1 MFSTK
6 QSAITLVVVVLILTT
21 LGLVM
26 LFSTSAFAMKQS
38 GDPYYFIERQV
49 VFLLLGGVG
58 CIAAACLN
66 YQNYEKY
73 AWWILGATILALI
86 LCLIPGLGIKVGGAR
101 RWLNLGF
108 TRLQPA
114 EFAKLGVIIFLC
126 FWMAKNYKLVPKWDW
141 GFIYPALIVSV
152 PLALIFLQPDLGTAS
167 LIGLVMIILMFI
179 AGTKMRYILP
189 SVILLPSIVLTI
201 ALAIPERRARLLSF
215 LNPENDKDGKGYQV
229 WQALIALGSGGI
241 DGLGLGNSRQKMM
254 YLPEAHNDFIFPVIG
269 EELGL
274 WWTLGIVFCYIL
286 IMVCGFMI
294 AVCAKDKFG
303 LYLASGITLL
313 ICLQAVI
320 NIAVVTNLLPNK
332 GMPLPF
338 ISYGGSNLLVCLI
351 GIGILINIYR
361 HGVFIEKHDPFAIAE
376 YTPKV

>member
-6 QSAITLVVVVLILTT
+6 QSAIMLTVVVFILTT

-38 GDPYYFIERQV
+38 GDPYYFIGRQIM
-49 VFLLLGGVG
+49 FLVLGGIG
-58 CIAAACLN
+58 CIAAACFN

-73 AWWILGATILALI
+73 AWWIFGITIVILL

-101 RWLNLGF
+101 RWLSLGF

-126 FWMAKNYKLVPKWDW
+126 FWMAKNYKLASKWNW
-141 GFIYPALIVSV
+141 GFIYPSLLASI
-152 PLALIFLQPDLGTAS
+152 PLGLIFLQPDLGTAF
-167 LIGLVMIILMFI
+167 LIGLVMVVLLFI
-179 AGTKMRYILP
+179 AGTQLRYILP
-189 SVILLPSIVLTI
+189 SIFLVPGIVLAI
-201 ALAIPERRARLLSF
+201 ALMIPNRRARLLSF
-215 LNPENDKDGKGYQV
+215 LDPTSDTSGMNYQIH
-229 WQALIALGSGGI
+229 QALIALGSGGR

-254 YLPEAHNDFIFPVIG
+254 YLPEAHTDFIFPVIG

-286 IMVCGFMI
+286 IMVSGFMI

-313 ICLQAVI
+313 ISLQAVI
-320 NIAVVTNLLPNK
+320 NIAVVTALVPNK

-338 ISYGGSNLLVCLI
+338 ISYGGSNLIVCMV
-351 GIGILINIYR
+351 GVGILINIYR
-361 HGVFIEKHDPFAIAE
+361 HGVFMAEHDPFAIAD